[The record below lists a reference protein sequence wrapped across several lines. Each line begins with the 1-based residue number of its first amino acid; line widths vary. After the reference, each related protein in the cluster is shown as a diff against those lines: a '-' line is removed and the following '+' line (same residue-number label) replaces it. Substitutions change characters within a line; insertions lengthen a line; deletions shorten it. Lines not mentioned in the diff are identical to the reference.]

1 MKYIEKDFTD
11 SKVLEYEEEL
21 INNKLDKNNL
31 ISPQIHP
38 TLKGTDVYDQVK
50 SFKHFNDLKDQMFQ
64 DQGGI
69 CCYCGQA
76 LKYPNHPPYIV
87 EHVTPKETCREL
99 AGEYENLLLSC
110 RPTDKEEEE
119 RTTNHGKPKKYWH
132 CDKLKANKTL
142 KKVIDN
148 NYVIKKNYRVF
159 NNPNITFEDAMLIA
173 KKLLFRRGNVVWID
187 FGFNIGNEFGGMHP
201 AVILKN
207 FEKDLF
213 VLPIS
218 SKKPIEYVRIEKDF
232 EDGKISQEECKQR
245 KDKITEIVQLDNI
258 VGFKEMTRWANIT
271 RIRKVSLLRLNFSG
285 TIGTLDGTDM
295 DKIAEKISIEF
306 GNKNI

>member
-142 KKVIDN
+142 KYSPLQADCNTHFRYFESGMVEGVDVDAKKDIETLGLNCAYLVNRRKAAIFAVLYDLEGNLLPNDDLKKYLAVVMNRKSDNTFPEFCFVISGVLE
-148 NYVIKKNYRVF
+148 NYVK
-159 NNPNITFEDAMLIA
+159 
-173 KKLLFRRGNVVWID
+173 
-187 FGFNIGNEFGGMHP
+187 
-201 AVILKN
+201 
-207 FEKDLF
+207 
-213 VLPIS
+213 
-218 SKKPIEYVRIEKDF
+218 
-232 EDGKISQEECKQR
+232 
-245 KDKITEIVQLDNI
+245 
-258 VGFKEMTRWANIT
+258 
-271 RIRKVSLLRLNFSG
+271 
-285 TIGTLDGTDM
+285 
-295 DKIAEKISIEF
+295 
-306 GNKNI
+306 